1 MKIPC
6 TNAHPEHGSHTTMH
20 RGCVTGN
27 KNGGVQLGL
36 AFVLRGKN
44 TPVLHTSVHFA
55 SMIGNLVL
63 KVEYFGT
70 LKKTKCNSS
79 VEKCSS

>member
-1 MKIPC
+1 
-6 TNAHPEHGSHTTMH
+6 MH

-36 AFVLRGKN
+36 AFVFRGKN
-44 TPVLHTSVHFA
+44 TPFLRTSVHFA

-70 LKKTKCNSS
+70 LKKLNVT
-79 VEKCSS
+79 VA

>member
-1 MKIPC
+1 M
-6 TNAHPEHGSHTTMH
+6 A
-20 RGCVTGN
+20 GN

-36 AFVLRGKN
+36 AFVLRSKN
-44 TPVLHTSVHFA
+44 TPFLHTSVHFA

-63 KVEYFGT
+63 KVEYFET